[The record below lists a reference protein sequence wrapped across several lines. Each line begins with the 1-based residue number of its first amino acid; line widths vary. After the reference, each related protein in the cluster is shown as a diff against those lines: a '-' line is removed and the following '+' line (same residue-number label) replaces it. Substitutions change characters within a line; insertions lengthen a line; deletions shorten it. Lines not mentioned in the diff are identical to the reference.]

1 MEKLTPRSVFSF
13 VNQFGGNFDVSGSN
27 SLVLGKTAQ
36 DEQTRIVYLFK
47 LVKVHLNSPEKAEF
61 PYALLLQGNTQ
72 RIVR

>member
-1 MEKLTPRSVFSF
+1 MDELTPCSVFLF
-13 VNQFGGNFDVSGSN
+13 VNQFGVNFDVSGSN